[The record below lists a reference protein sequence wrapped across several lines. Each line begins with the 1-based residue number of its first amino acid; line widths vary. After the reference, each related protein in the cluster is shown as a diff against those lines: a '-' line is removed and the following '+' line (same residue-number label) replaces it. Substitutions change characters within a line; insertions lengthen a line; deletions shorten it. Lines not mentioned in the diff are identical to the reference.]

1 VTDPDSATATGQPAS
16 QDMPVLMSLPRVR
29 RRSIGRIVSGAVVLA
44 LLGLLALAF
53 ANAKISWGVVNR
65 YLLTLQ
71 MLQGAERTM
80 ILTVGSMAL
89 ALVLGAIGGICRL
102 SDNPVVSGAA
112 WLYVWAFRGTP
123 VLVQLLMWF
132 NLALVFPRL
141 AIPGV
146 FHVSMNTLI
155 TPAVAAILGFGVNEG
170 SYVAEVFRGGML
182 AVGEGQKEAAAALG
196 MSHFHTNRR
205 VILPQAVRIILPTLG
220 NETIGMLKL
229 TSLASIVSF
238 YELTETAEQIYYV
251 NARVMELL
259 IVAALWYLV
268 LTSIFSIG
276 QYYLERH
283 LGRSLQR
290 MRPPTLLERGIRGA
304 LDRISAAR
312 RTA

>member
-1 VTDPDSATATGQPAS
+1 
-16 QDMPVLMSLPRVR
+16 M
-29 RRSIGRIVSGAVVLA
+29 VSGAVVLA

-53 ANAKISWGVVNR
+53 ANARISWGVVR
-65 YLLTLQ
+65 QYLLIQQ
-71 MLQGAERTM
+71 MLVGAERTM
-80 ILTVGSMAL
+80 VLTVASMAL
-89 ALVLGAIGGICRL
+89 GLILGMIGGVCRL
-102 SDNPVVSGAA
+102 SDNPVVSGGA

-132 NLALVFPRL
+132 NLALVFPQL
-141 AIPGV
+141 SIPGV
-146 FHVSMNTLI
+146 FHVSMNSLI
-155 TPAVAAILGFGVNEG
+155 SPAIAAILGFGVNEG
-170 SYVAEVFRGGML
+170 AYISEVFRGGML

-238 YELTETAEQIYYV
+238 YELTETSEQIYYV

-259 IVAALWYLV
+259 IVASLWYLL

-290 MRPPTLLERGIRGA
+290 MRPPTLLERGIRGV
-304 LDRISAAR
+304 LERISVSR